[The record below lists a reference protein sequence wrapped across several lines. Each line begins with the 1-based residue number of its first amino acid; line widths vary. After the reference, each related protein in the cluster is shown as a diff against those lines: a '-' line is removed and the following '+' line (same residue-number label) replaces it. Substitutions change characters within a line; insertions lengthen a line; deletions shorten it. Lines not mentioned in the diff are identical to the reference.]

1 MNSTVFRLLLLIL
14 GTTSVS
20 CRLLAV
26 EPLPKLELEIAF
38 PRLKFDRPITAKSA
52 PAGDNH
58 LYLVEQKGRV
68 LKLPLDRETDNI
80 EVILDIAD
88 RKTYVE
94 NEEGLLG
101 LAFHPQFESN
111 GKLYIY
117 YTQHQPRRS
126 VVSELLR
133 DEVTG
138 QADPASERIL
148 LEIPQPYG
156 NHNSGSIEFGPDG
169 HLYVGLGDG
178 GSANDPH
185 DNGQNLRSLLGKILR
200 IDVNSRGQGL
210 EYGIPRNNPFRGAG
224 SGIRPEIWAFG
235 LRNPWGLSF
244 DAQTHELWVADVGQ
258 NKWEEINIIVRG
270 GNYGWN
276 TYEGFHLFKEPVAKA
291 VNTIFPVM
299 EYPHSPQYDD
309 QAVFPHSPGLSITGG
324 HVYRGT
330 KLSDFQ
336 GVYLYGDFA
345 MGTLWGLRFQHGKVT
360 HQGVIAEMPK
370 DAKPRRSISGFGLD
384 ARGEIY
390 VLSFDGRIYS
400 LELPAE
406 G

>member
-1 MNSTVFRLLLLIL
+1 M
-14 GTTSVS
+14 
-20 CRLLAV
+20 
-26 EPLPKLELEIAF
+26 
-38 PRLKFDRPITAKSA
+38 
-52 PAGDNH
+52 
-58 LYLVEQKGRV
+58 Q
-68 LKLPLDRETDNI
+68 
-80 EVILDIAD
+80 
-88 RKTYVE
+88 
-94 NEEGLLG
+94 
-101 LAFHPQFESN
+101 
-111 GKLYIY
+111 
-117 YTQHQPRRS
+117 
-126 VVSELLR
+126 
-133 DEVTG
+133 
-138 QADPASERIL
+138 
-148 LEIPQPYG
+148 
-156 NHNSGSIEFGPDG
+156 
-169 HLYVGLGDG
+169 
-178 GSANDPH
+178 
-185 DNGQNLRSLLGKILR
+185 SL
-200 IDVNSRGQGL
+200 S
-210 EYGIPRNNPFRGAG
+210 
-224 SGIRPEIWAFG
+224 
-235 LRNPWGLSF
+235 
-244 DAQTHELWVADVGQ
+244 
-258 NKWEEINIIVRG
+258 NIIVRG

-345 MGTLWGLRFQHGKVT
+345 IGTLWGLRFQHGKVT